1 MSNQILK
8 IPEAGQKIID
18 SYLRMPINNK
28 VIACP
33 YYTNLKKIRGGLRV
47 FLGKAPAQEIINEAK
62 FISQKEHLDLSQL
75 SEQELYHFMVEHN
88 LGIDCSGLA
97 VHILKEVYA
106 NFPISDNKTKKIN
119 ILKKIKIVPFYKKPF
134 RYLISKMR
142 PLENISVRILADN
155 KNSFEVND
163 FSDIRPGDMMIRTNL
178 KHIYLVVKVEKE
190 NEMIKKISYCHAP
203 RPKQKDYFGS
213 GVIEKTVILEKN
225 NLEGLIEKI
234 QDQII
239 IRRLNFK

>member
-8 IPEAGQKIID
+8 LPEQAQKIID

-75 SEQELYHFMVEHN
+75 SEQELYRFMVEHN

-119 ILKKIKIVPFYKKPF
+119 ILKKIKIVPFYKNPL

-142 PLENISVRILADN
+142 PLENISVRVLAND
-155 KNSFEVND
+155 KNSFEIKN
-163 FSDIRPGDMMIRTNL
+163 FSNIQPGDMMIRKNL
-178 KHIYLVVKVEKE
+178 KHIYLIVRVEKE
-190 NEMIKKISYCHAP
+190 NEKVKKISYFHAP
-203 RPKQKDYFGS
+203 RPKQKDYFGP
-213 GVIEKTVILEKN
+213 GVFEKTVILEKG
-225 NLEGLIEKI
+225 NLEELAEKMR
-234 QDQII
+234 DQII